1 MHIPQTSKHTG
12 AILVYVSYSNYFLN
26 LRLNGQIYTTHKLPS
41 RLLCKQTE
49 REGETGP
56 RHRGGLTEEK
66 TGDIHGE
73 AHAHRRQQSVPLPE
87 SLGPGVQGQAS
98 PGKPGMALDVI

>member
-1 MHIPQTSKHTG
+1 MLVWVTCESRGRKKKKKKKYVHIPQTSKHTG

-73 AHAHRRQQSVPLPE
+73 AHAHRRLQS
-87 SLGPGVQGQAS
+87 S
-98 PGKPGMALDVI
+98 PSP